1 MNNAHQWS
9 FLFLEERIHRSSFLS
24 FDVSFTFILMSLSRT
39 SSSTATGCITAE
51 TVWKQETKKRHT
63 SINCLMNLL
72 HLLMLQMLFPKDQ
85 IDILSQHSM
94 QISTEVHKV
103 TYTIENSIQWQVIS
117 KWMQF
122 YFFVRDKDR
131 SCLRTRKTA
140 KLNNGFSHWKQSLIN
155 FATLRTILSIFLT
168 RLICCLST

>member
-1 MNNAHQWS
+1 MIFSVPRRTNTS
-9 FLFLEERIHRSSFLS
+9 IIFSLLRRVIYFYI
-24 FDVSFTFILMSLSRT
+24 DVIIENIFIDCNWLYNRWNCLKARD
-39 SSSTATGCITAE
+39 
-51 TVWKQETKKRHT
+51 KKRHT